1 MPDLRATSLAAAA
14 LFAVLAVAAPAAPA
28 DNAGVLQPIDRTVRP
43 GDDFYRFA
51 NNPWLTST
59 TIPQGRPSYDSSA
72 MLRDRNGPRV
82 RDLIQSAAAAPQAS
96 SDPAL
101 AQKVGD
107 YYAAWLDTAAIEAK
121 GLAPLSADLAAIAA
135 ISDRDALSAR
145 LGTTLYPDD
154 GTNSATEGVFG
165 AWIHQG
171 FHDPDHAVPH
181 IVQGGLSLAAA
192 DYTDPA
198 PDKAAE
204 RTAYKAR
211 IAAVLKL
218 AGIADPDIAAVR
230 VLALEIAIAGTH
242 ASDADTA
249 DVFKTDNAWSRADF
263 SARAPGLNWNAYFKA
278 AGLENQ
284 NAFVV
289 WQPSAVIGTS
299 DLVTTQS
306 LETWKD
312 YLAFHLIAHYAAV
325 LPKAVGD
332 STASADRTADAIA
345 ATNAALGEG
354 VGRLYVARYFPPEA
368 KAAAALMVENIRA
381 AYRARI
387 ETLAWMSPQT
397 KQKALAKLAALKIGL
412 GYPETWTDY
421 SALVVT
427 RGDAFGNF
435 RRAEAFA
442 WQQDLAKLH
451 QPVNESEWAVLPQQ
465 VGAIILFMPNA
476 EQFAAGVLQPPYFDP
491 SGDAAANYGSA
502 GAGLAHEVSHSF
514 DELGNIYD
522 AQGRLGLWWTPDDLA
537 HYRAATATLA
547 AQFAAYCPKPNL
559 CLNGK
564 QVSSEV
570 VGDLTGLTIAL
581 DAYHLSLHG
590 KKDTVIDGLT
600 GDQRFFLAFAQRW
613 RKLTTDAAL
622 EHQVAADTHP
632 PGEYRA
638 DSVRNLDAWYAAFAV
653 KPGDKLYLK
662 PKDRIHV
669 W

>member
-1 MPDLRATSLAAAA
+1 MSDLRTRSVVAAA
-14 LFAVLAVAAPAAPA
+14 LFAVLGLAAPAAPA
-28 DNAGVLQPIDRTVRP
+28 TDGVLQPIDRNVRP

-51 NNPWLTST
+51 NNPWLTAT
-59 TIPQGRPSYDSSA
+59 AIPQGRPSYDSSA
-72 MLRDRNGPRV
+72 MLRERNAARV
-82 RDLIQSAAAAPQAS
+82 RDLIQTAAASPPG
-96 SDPAL
+96 DPL
-101 AQKVGD
+101 AQKIGD
-107 YYAAWLDTAAIEAK
+107 YYAGWLDAAAIEAR

-135 ISDRDALSAR
+135 ISNRDALSSY

-165 AWIHQG
+165 AWIHQS

-198 PDKAAE
+198 PDKAAARE
-204 RTAYKAR
+204 TYKAH

-218 AGIADPDIAAVR
+218 AGIADPDIAAIR

-249 DVFKTDNAWSRADF
+249 DVFKTDNAWTRADF
-263 SARAPGLNWNAYFKA
+263 AAKAPGLNWKAYFKT
-278 AGLENQ
+278 AGLGGQ

-299 DLVTTQS
+299 DLVVTQS

-312 YLAFHLIAHYAAV
+312 YLAFHLITHYAAV

-332 STASADRTADAIA
+332 GTSGDRAAAAITAT
-345 ATNAALGEG
+345 TTALGEG
-354 VGRLYVARYFPPEA
+354 IGRLYAARYFPPQA
-368 KAAAALMVENIRA
+368 KAAAVAMVENIRA

-387 ETLAWMSPQT
+387 EHLGWMSPET
-397 KQKALAKLAALKIGL
+397 KHKALAKLAALKIGL
-412 GYPETWTDY
+412 GYPDIWTDY
-421 SALVVT
+421 SALSVT
-427 RGDAFGNF
+427 RSDAFGNL

-451 QPVNESEWAVLPQQ
+451 QPVDASEWAVLPQQ
-465 VGAIILFMPNA
+465 VGAIILFFPNA

-491 SGDAAANYGSA
+491 AGDAAANYGSA

-522 AQGRLGLWWTPDDLA
+522 AQGRLGLWWPPQDLA
-537 HYRAATATLA
+537 RYRAAVAPLN

-590 KKDTVIDGLT
+590 KTDAVIDGLT

-622 EHQVAADTHP
+622 EHQVNTDTHP

-638 DSVRNLDAWYAAFAV
+638 DTVRNLDAWYAAFGV

-662 PKDRIHV
+662 PKDRVEV